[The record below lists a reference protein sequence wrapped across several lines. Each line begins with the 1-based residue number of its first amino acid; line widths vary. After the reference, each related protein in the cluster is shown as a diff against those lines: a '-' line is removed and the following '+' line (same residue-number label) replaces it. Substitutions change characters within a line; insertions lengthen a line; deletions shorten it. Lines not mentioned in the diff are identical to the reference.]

1 MCEEYYAKVGVPV
14 RQSVTLQSHFVEL
27 YSGFKNAIRGLSLI
41 VGAPKCPSSF
51 VNDDTEVNNYIQN
64 LQEYLLN
71 SKKIPKKWW
80 SSEVVQLLLQ
90 LHLEYVKDFGG
101 SQQGISFIESKKQ
114 QNKSKFIT
122 DQQNRETEL
131 ARKRAVEEEEGVAAA
146 SHRREVA
153 EQSKRMA
160 DCLEKLVTPT
170 LQDITKVVD
179 EKLQA
184 HQAQVTQSAQQMLGN
199 FLAEIKDAIHENHTG

>member
-1 MCEEYYAKVGVPV
+1 
-14 RQSVTLQSHFVEL
+14 
-27 YSGFKNAIRGLSLI
+27 
-41 VGAPKCPSSF
+41 
-51 VNDDTEVNNYIQN
+51 
-64 LQEYLLN
+64 
-71 SKKIPKKWW
+71 
-80 SSEVVQLLLQ
+80 LLQ

-114 QNKSKFIT
+114 QNKSKFFT

-131 ARKRAVEEEEGVAAA
+131 ARKRAVEEEELVAAA
-146 SHRREVA
+146 SNSREVA
-153 EQSKRMA
+153 EQSKHMA

-170 LQDITKVVD
+170 LQDITKVVN

-199 FLAEIKDAIHENHTG
+199 FLAETKDAIHENHTG

>member
-1 MCEEYYAKVGVPV
+1 MCDEYYAKVGVPV

-27 YSGFKNAIRGLSLI
+27 YSGFKNAIHGLSLI

-51 VNDDTEVNNYIQN
+51 VNDDTEVNNYIDN
-64 LQEYLLN
+64 MQEYLLN
-71 SKKIPKKWW
+71 SKRIPKKWW

-101 SQQGISFIESKKQ
+101 SQQGIAFIESKKQ

-131 ARKRAVEEEEGVAAA
+131 ARKQAVKEEE
-146 SHRREVA
+146 
-153 EQSKRMA
+153 
-160 DCLEKLVTPT
+160 
-170 LQDITKVVD
+170 
-179 EKLQA
+179 
-184 HQAQVTQSAQQMLGN
+184 
-199 FLAEIKDAIHENHTG
+199 